1 MNILFLGGDK
11 RYKYMMRE
19 LEETDSVHQ
28 IGFDMESPNIHEE
41 NIESLDLSKFD
52 VILFPINGLSDSIE
66 VKSEKGMIS
75 LSEDIFKNLDKDT
88 LVFTGLKTK
97 KLLELIPEEQ
107 IISFLDDEEVE
118 NKNNNLT
125 VEGTIDDIR
134 DRKND
139 SICILGYGNLGK
151 ELYLRLNRCRY

>member
-19 LEETDSVHQ
+19 LEETDLVYQ
-28 IGFDMESPNIHEE
+28 IGFDIESPNIHEE
-41 NIESLDLSKFD
+41 SIENLDLSKFD
-52 VILFPINGLSDSIE
+52 VILFPINGLSDSLE
-66 VKSEKGMIS
+66 VKSEKGPIS